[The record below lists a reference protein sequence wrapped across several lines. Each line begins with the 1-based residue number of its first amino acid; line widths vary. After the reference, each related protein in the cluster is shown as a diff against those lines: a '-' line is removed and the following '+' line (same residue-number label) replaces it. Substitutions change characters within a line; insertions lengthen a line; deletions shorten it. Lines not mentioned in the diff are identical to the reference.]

1 MKASVHGNI
10 TTGKEGDMIGYKDV
24 REWIDQ
30 AKEIGELKVI
40 EGADPNLEVGTMVQI
55 NAKNEG
61 PALLFRKLKGYS
73 DRFGILTNSMT
84 NIRTFNLV
92 FGLPIENS
100 IQESVEALRVRAVEW
115 AERAKDFPATMV
127 NYGPIGENVEEGDK
141 IDLDKF
147 PAPLWHDGDG
157 GRYIGTGVGVVTM
170 DPDTGKLNMGTYR
183 VQLHDSRTVG
193 FYISP
198 GKHGRMHR
206 DKHFAMGKPC
216 PVVMTFGFDPLNFA
230 LSASEIPAGT
240 FELDYLGAVR
250 GEPVPVIKG
259 KVTGLPIP
267 ANAEI
272 AIEGF
277 ADPEETMREGPFG
290 EWTGTYGSDARQE
303 PFIKVAALYYRN
315 DPIMLA
321 SPPSKGTYNDHGF
334 FRSVWRSALLYNE
347 IERAGIPEVK
357 GVWCPPFGGSRQ
369 FVIVSIKQSYPGH
382 ATEAGHIASQTRA
395 GAYAGRY
402 VVVVDDDINPYDMDD
417 VMWAVCTRSEAVE
430 MDIIK
435 KAWSTPLDPR
445 IRKPTDSFHN
455 SRGIIYAVKP
465 YEWYKDFPP
474 SAVASEELRKEVFSK
489 WSHHFDDRWKV
500 I

>member
-1 MKASVHGNI
+1 MVA
-10 TTGKEGDMIGYKDV
+10 YKDL
-24 REWIDQ
+24 RDWIDH
-30 AKEIGELKVI
+30 AKKMGELKVI
-40 EGADPNLEVGTMVQI
+40 EHADPDLEVGTIVQV

-61 PALLFRKLKGYS
+61 PALLFDKLKGYS
-73 DRFGILTNSMT
+73 EGFRILTNSMA
-84 NIRTFNLV
+84 NIRTVNLV

-100 IQESVEALRVRAVEW
+100 IQESVEALRVKAGEW
-115 AERAKDFPATMV
+115 AANANDFPAQV
-127 NYGPIGENVEEGDK
+127 VDSGPILENVEENDAV
-141 IDLDKF
+141 DLSKF
-147 PAPLWHDGDG
+147 PAARYHQLDG
-157 GRYIGTGVGVVTM
+157 GKYIGTGVGVVTR
-170 DPDTGKLNMGTYR
+170 DPDSGELNMGTYR
-183 VQLHDSRTVG
+183 VQLHDRRTVG

-206 DKHFAMGKPC
+206 DKHFARGEPC
-216 PVVMTFGFDPLNFA
+216 PAVMIFGLDPLNFA

-240 FELDYLGAVR
+240 FELDYLGAIR

-277 ADPEETMREGPFG
+277 ADPKETMLEGPFG

-303 PFIKVAALYYRN
+303 PFIKVATLYYRN
-315 DPIMLA
+315 DPIMLS

-382 ATEAGHIASQTRA
+382 ATEVGHIASQTRA

-417 VMWAVCTRSEAVE
+417 VMWAVCTRSEPVE

-445 IRKPTDSFHN
+445 IRKPTDSYHN

-465 YEWYKDFPP
+465 YEWFNDFPP
-474 SAVASEELRKEVFSK
+474 TAVESEELREATFSK
-489 WSHHFDDRWKV
+489 WADQLEGRWKG

>member
-1 MKASVHGNI
+1 MV
-10 TTGKEGDMIGYKDV
+10 GYNDL

-30 AKEIGELKVI
+30 AKDIGELKVI
-40 EGADPNLEVGTMVQI
+40 EGADPKLEVGTIVQI
-55 NAKNEG
+55 DAKNEG
-61 PALLFRKLKGYS
+61 PALLFSKLKGYS
-73 DRFGILTNSMT
+73 DRFRVLTNSMSNT
-84 NIRTFNLV
+84 RTFNLV
-92 FGLPIENS
+92 FGLPVENS
-100 IQESVEALRVRAVEW
+100 IQESVEALRVKAGEL
-115 AERAKDFPATMV
+115 AEKAKDFPARVV
-127 NYGPIGENVEEGDK
+127 NSGPILENMEEGDAV
-141 IDLDKF
+141 DLSKF
-147 PAPLWHDGDG
+147 PAPLYHELDG
-157 GRYIGTGVGVVTM
+157 GRYIGTGGGVVTR
-170 DPDTGKLNMGTYR
+170 DPDTGELNMGTYR

-206 DKHFAMGKPC
+206 DKYFARGEPC
-216 PVVMTFGFDPLNFA
+216 PVVMIFGVDPLSFT

-240 FELDYLGAVR
+240 FELDYLGAMR
-250 GEPVPVIKG
+250 GESVPVIEG
-259 KVTGLPIP
+259 KATGLPIP

-277 ADPEETMREGPFG
+277 ADPKETILEGPFG

-303 PFIKVAALYYRN
+303 PFMKVATLYYRN

-334 FRSVWRSALLYNE
+334 FRGIWRSALLYNE

-445 IRKPTDSFHN
+445 IRKPTDSYHN

-465 YEWYKDFPP
+465 YEWYGDFPAT
-474 SAVASEELRKEVFSK
+474 AVASEELRKEVFSK
-489 WSHHFDDRWKV
+489 WTHHLDDRWKV

>member
-1 MKASVHGNI
+1 MV
-10 TTGKEGDMIGYKDV
+10 GYNDL

-30 AKEIGELKVI
+30 AKDIGELKVI
-40 EGADPNLEVGTMVQI
+40 EGADPNLELGTIVQI
-55 NAKNEG
+55 DAKNEG
-61 PALLFRKLKGYS
+61 PALLFSKLKGYS
-73 DRFGILTNSMT
+73 DRFRILTNSMSNT
-84 NIRTFNLV
+84 RTFNLV
-92 FGLPIENS
+92 FGLPVENS
-100 IQESVEALRVRAVEW
+100 IQESVEALRVKAGEL
-115 AERAKDFPATMV
+115 AEKAKDFPARVV
-127 NYGPIGENVEEGDK
+127 NSGPILENMEEGDAV
-141 IDLDKF
+141 DLSKF
-147 PAPLWHDGDG
+147 PSPLYHELDG
-157 GRYIGTGVGVVTM
+157 GRYIGTGGGVVTR
-170 DPDTGKLNMGTYR
+170 DPDTGELNMGTYR

-206 DKHFAMGKPC
+206 DKYFARGEPC
-216 PVVMTFGFDPLNFA
+216 PVVMIFGIDPLSFT

-240 FELDYLGAVR
+240 FELDYLGAMR
-250 GEPVPVIKG
+250 GESVPVIEG
-259 KVTGLPIP
+259 KATGLPIP

-277 ADPEETMREGPFG
+277 ADPKETILEGPFG

-315 DPIMLA
+315 DPIVLA

-334 FRSVWRSALLYNE
+334 FRGIWRSALLYNE

-445 IRKPTDSFHN
+445 IRKPTDSYHN

-465 YEWYKDFPP
+465 YEWYGDFPAT
-474 SAVASEELRKEVFSK
+474 AVASEELRKEVFSK
-489 WSHHFDDRWKV
+489 WTHHLDDRWKV